1 MLVVAEDAESRSGFI
16 SERRI
21 PELPNEKSSPSSL
34 IFQRL
39 QAERELKQLE
49 REQARAR
56 IADNVRILWR
66 ERTFLF
72 RLSVL
77 GLSLGLTIAFC
88 IPVRYTS
95 TARLMPP
102 SYQPASSLAIA
113 AASVGAFHSGRAIA
127 DDFLGLRSASE
138 LLVGILDSRP
148 VQDPIIEQF
157 DLKHAY
163 GVVRMAD
170 ARVALASRVSLTVD
184 RKNEIIA
191 IAVTDQSPQRAHDIA
206 AAYVDRLNLLVSE
219 LSTSSARR
227 ERIFLED
234 RLRQVNRDLENA
246 ERDFS
251 QFASKNSTVDVKEQG
266 RTIVESAATIQGQ
279 LISAQSELEGMR
291 QIYTDSNV
299 RVRTLK
305 ARIAELQSQLGKLGG
320 KDQAGNLGP
329 DSTAADLYPSI
340 RKLPLLGMT
349 YADLYRRVKVQE
361 EVYEV
366 LTREY
371 ELVKVQEAREIPTVK
386 VLEPPDVPEKKT
398 FPPRLR
404 IGVSTMFASCVGG
417 IVFVLAFKS
426 WHNRDPHDLGKLV
439 MTEIWIDLKEKRFLN
454 SANGASHGPEADSG
468 SSLGR
473 KRLISSFF
481 GLSSAA
487 HNGNGYHSSSECRSE
502 EERAENN

>member
-1 MLVVAEDAESRSGFI
+1 MASPLWFHTK
-16 SERRI
+16 RRAT
-21 PELPNEKSSPSSL
+21 ELTNENLTPSSI

-39 QAERELKQLE
+39 QAEKELKQLE
-49 REQARAR
+49 RDQVRAR
-56 IADNVRILWR
+56 IADNVRSLWR
-66 ERTFLF
+66 QRTFLF

-77 GLSLGLTIAFC
+77 GLSLGLAMAFC

-102 SYQPASSLAIA
+102 SYQPVSSIA
-113 AASVGAFHSGRAIA
+113 TTAASVGAFQGNGSGGIVG
-127 DDFLGLRSASE
+127 DFLGLRSASE
-138 LLVGILDSRP
+138 LLLGILQSRP

-170 ARVALASRVSLTVD
+170 ARAALASRVSLSVD
-184 RKNEIIA
+184 RKNEIVT
-191 IAVTDQSPQRAHDIA
+191 IAVTDQSPQHAHDIA

-246 ERDFS
+246 EREFS

-386 VLEPPDVPEKKT
+386 VLEPPDVPERKT
-398 FPPRLR
+398 FPPRLL
-404 IGVSTMFASCVGG
+404 IGVSAMFAACMGG
-417 IVFVLAFKS
+417 VIFLLVSNS
-426 WHNRDPHDLGKLV
+426 WHSRGPHDLGKV
-439 MTEIWIDLKEKRFLN
+439 VITEIWIDLKEKRFLN
-454 SANGASHGPEADSG
+454 STNGASHGPEAESG
-468 SSLGR
+468 NSLGR
-473 KRLISSFF
+473 KRGISSLL
-481 GLSSAA
+481 GLSNAA
-487 HNGNGYHSSSECRSE
+487 HNSNGSHSSSECRSG

>member
-1 MLVVAEDAESRSGFI
+1 M
-16 SERRI
+16 
-21 PELPNEKSSPSSL
+21 PNEKSSPSSL

-39 QAERELKQLE
+39 QAEKELRQLE
-49 REQARAR
+49 SARTRAR
-56 IADNVRILWR
+56 IADSVRILWR

-77 GLSLGLTIAFC
+77 GLALGFAIAFC

-95 TARLMPP
+95 TARLIPP
-102 SYQPASSLAIA
+102 SYEPTSSLAVT
-113 AASVGAFHSGRAIA
+113 AASVGAFRGGGSGGIA
-127 DDFLGLRSASE
+127 GDLLGLRSTSE
-138 LLVGILDSRP
+138 LLVAILQSRP

-157 DLKHAY
+157 DLKRGY
-163 GVVRMAD
+163 GVSRMAD
-170 ARVALASRVSLTVD
+170 ARVALASHVSLTVD
-184 RKNEIIA
+184 RKSEIVT
-191 IAVTDQSPQRAHDIA
+191 IAVTDPSPQRAHDIA
-206 AAYVDRLNLLVSE
+206 GAYVDQLNLLVSE

-234 RLRQVNRDLENA
+234 RLRQVNLDLESA
-246 ERDFS
+246 EGEFS

-266 RTIVESAATIQGQ
+266 RSILESAATIQGQ

-299 RVRTLK
+299 RVRALR
-305 ARIAELQSQLGKLGG
+305 ARIAELQSQLGRLGG
-320 KDQAGNLGP
+320 KEQAGTLGP

-340 RKLPLLGMT
+340 RKLPLLGMA

-386 VLEPPDVPEKKT
+386 VLEPPDVPERKT

-404 IGVSTMFASCVGG
+404 IAMSAMLAAFAGGV
-417 IVFVLAFKS
+417 VFVLASKS
-426 WHNRDPHDLGKLV
+426 WHSRDPHDLGKV
-439 MTEIWIDLKEKRFLN
+439 VITEIWIDLREKRFLN
-454 SANGASHGPEADSG
+454 STNGASHGPEADS
-468 SSLGR
+468 SNSLGR
-473 KRLISSFF
+473 KRGISSFL
-481 GLSSAA
+481 GLSNAA
-487 HNGNGYHSSSECRSE
+487 HNGNGSHSFSESRSSE
-502 EERAENN
+502 ERTESN